1 MQTAGVYSQ
10 DSPFTDGQFYLG
22 ATYFTTTVGT
32 TAAAAFV
39 SITGTG
45 GTASILGVASSSTGA
60 STRESTL
67 TDGIILRTGM
77 YAPSTPQTLSSQAF
91 GTAALLPGPQAA
103 VPGTSGP
110 SGFGVNAQIP
120 PVLKANLPT
129 LTGSV
134 SGARPKGVQ
143 INWVDILFT
152 ATGTVASASVTLKR
166 LVAAPG
172 VAAIPTVIVDMN
184 AVASVGS
191 LATTTANQISRVRST
206 NPAPV
211 MMTGDT
217 TLIDLAY
224 SYNIAAGVV
233 TSLGLVL
240 GCSYNYN

>member
-1 MQTAGVYSQ
+1 MQTAGTFSQ
-10 DSPFTDGQFYLG
+10 DTPFSDGQFYLG

-67 TDGIILRTGM
+67 TDGVMLRTGI
-77 YAPSTPQTLSSQAF
+77 YAPSTAQTLSGQAF

-103 VPGTSGP
+103 VAGTSSP
-110 SGFGVNAQIP
+110 SGFGSNQVIP

-129 LTGSV
+129 LKGSTA
-134 SGARPKGVQ
+134 GARPKGVQ

-152 ATGTVASASVTLKR
+152 TTGTVASMSVTLKR

-172 VAAIPTVIVDMN
+172 VAAIPTVAVDMN
-184 AVASVGS
+184 AVAVVGS
-191 LATTTANQISRVRST
+191 LATTTANQISRVRAT
-206 NPAPV
+206 NANAA

-217 TLIDLAY
+217 TVIDLAY
-224 SYNIAAGVV
+224 NYNIAAGVV
-233 TSLGLVL
+233 TSLGVVL